1 MIVHRRV
8 VRLGRPAI
16 ESGDLQSLI
25 AVLATGHLVQGR
37 VVENFERKLGGLLGM
52 EHAVAVSS
60 GTAALHL
67 ALKALGI
74 GRGDDVVVPAFTFP
88 ATANVVEWL
97 GARPVFCDIAPGS
110 FNAGPEEVARA
121 VTKKTRAVIPV
132 HTFGTPADVRAIA
145 DAAAGVFPRRRKP
158 LIVEDAACA
167 LGASLR
173 QEPAG
178 TMGDVGCF
186 SFHPR
191 KIMTTGE
198 GGLVVTSDEA
208 IALRVRSLRSH
219 GLVRNGRGYEMTEP
233 GLNYRMTDLA
243 AALGTTQL
251 SRLESI
257 LARRARLAGSYRE
270 ALGRFADLAMRC
282 GPVDSIIAHQSFV
295 VQFRTQALRRRAE
308 KVLRQWGVE
317 TTFGTHCVPMLDWYR
332 RRYRLKK
339 SMFPRAWAAQEQTLT
354 LPLHP
359 GLSEEEQGLVV
370 RCIRKVCARSG

>member
-1 MIVHRRV
+1 MIVHRRA

-16 ESGDLQSLI
+16 ESDDLQSLLS
-25 AVLATGHLVQGR
+25 VLATGYLVQGR

-52 EHAVAVSS
+52 EHVVAVSS

-74 GRGDDVVVPAFTFP
+74 GRGDDVIVPAFTFP

-132 HTFGTPADVRAIA
+132 HVFGVPADVRAIA
-145 DAAAGVFPRRRKP
+145 VAAAGVFPGRRKP
-158 LIVEDAACA
+158 FIVEDAACA

-173 QEPAG
+173 HEPAG

-198 GGLVVTSDEA
+198 GGLLVTSDEA
-208 IALRVRSLRSH
+208 IAIRVRSLRSH

-233 GLNYRMTDLA
+233 GLNYRMTDLE

-251 SRLESI
+251 SRLESM
-257 LARRARLAGSYRE
+257 LARRARIAGSYRE
-270 ALGRFADLAMRC
+270 ALGRFADLSMPC
-282 GPVDSIIAHQSFV
+282 GPADSVVAHQSFV
-295 VQFRTQALRRRAE
+295 VQFRTQTLRRRAE
-308 KVLRQWGVE
+308 EVFRRRGVE

-339 SMFPRAWAAQEQTLT
+339 SMFPRAWAAQAQTLT

-359 GLSEEEQGLVV
+359 GLSAEEQGLVV
-370 RCIRKVCARSG
+370 RCIREALS

>member
-1 MIVHRRV
+1 MIVHRKV

-16 ESGDLQSLI
+16 ESDDMQSLI
-25 AVLATGHLVQGR
+25 AVLATGHLVQGP
-37 VVENFERKLGGLLGM
+37 VVENFERKLGGLLGIA
-52 EHAVAVSS
+52 HAIAVSS

-132 HTFGTPADVRAIA
+132 HAFGIPSDIRAIA
-145 DAAAGVFPRRRKP
+145 AAAAGEFPGRRKP
-158 LIVEDAACA
+158 FIVEDAACA

-198 GGLVVTSDEA
+198 GGLLVTSDEA
-208 IALRVRSLRSH
+208 IANRVRSLRSH
-219 GLVRNGRGYEMTEP
+219 GLVRNGKGYAMTEP

-243 AALGTTQL
+243 AALGTAQL
-251 SRLESI
+251 SRLESM
-257 LARRARLAGSYRE
+257 LARRARIAGSYRE
-270 ALGRFADLAMRC
+270 ALGRFADISMPC
-282 GPVDSIIAHQSFV
+282 GPADSVVAHQSFV

-308 KVLRQWGVE
+308 EVLQRRGVE

-332 RRYRLKK
+332 RRYRLKTR
-339 SMFPRAWAAQEQTLT
+339 MFPRAWAAQEKTLT

-359 GLSEEEQGLVV
+359 GLSAEEQGLVV
-370 RCIRKVCARSG
+370 RCIREALS